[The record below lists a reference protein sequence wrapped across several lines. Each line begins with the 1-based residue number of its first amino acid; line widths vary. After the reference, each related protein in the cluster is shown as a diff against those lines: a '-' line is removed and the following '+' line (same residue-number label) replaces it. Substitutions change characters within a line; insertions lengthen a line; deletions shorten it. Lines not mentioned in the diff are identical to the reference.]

1 MSFQPII
8 PMGGAAGWAFLQR
21 TQSAQRAAFDASPE
35 IRRDTQYFEGR
46 IGSVKTSEDLVSD
59 RRLLRVALGAYG
71 LDEDIDST
79 YFVKKVL
86 DDGTLDAG
94 DLANKLSDKRYLE
107 FARDFGF
114 GDYDIPRTQL
124 SDFGAR
130 ITDAY
135 RQGQFEIAVGE
146 QNPDMRLAMTLN
158 TQLTDIVDGSGSDE
172 TKWYKIMGNPPLREV
187 FQTAFG
193 LPDAFGAIDLDQQLA
208 TFRDKADRYLGDT
221 TVDQF
226 ADQGK
231 IDELNRLFLVRSQ
244 IAAGTAS
251 MSSGAIA
258 LSLLQNI

>member
-35 IRRDTQYFEGR
+35 IRRDTRYFEDR

-124 SDFGAR
+124 SDFRAR

-158 TQLTDIVDGSGSDE
+158 SQLTDIVDGSGSDE

-193 LPDAFGAIDLDQQLA
+193 LPDAFGSIDLDQQLA

-226 ADQGK
+226 ADQDK